1 MVSQD
6 ASTLAFHLWKTLWGT
21 LLVYRPC
28 TPTPGPT
35 RTGECT
41 PICPPPSVV
50 AMLEPTPLGVVIE
63 LLLFA
68 IVVASMIVGIRRSVR
83 P

>member
-1 MVSQD
+1 
-6 ASTLAFHLWKTLWGT
+6 
-21 LLVYRPC
+21 
-28 TPTPGPT
+28 
-35 RTGECT
+35 
-41 PICPPPSVV
+41 
-50 AMLEPTPLGVVIE
+50 MLEPTPLGVVIE